1 MMYVNDAWI
10 RVRYEETDQMGV
22 VYNGNYYTWFEVGRS
37 EFFRSLGYTYAQM
50 EKEGMILPVIESSCI
65 YKTPAKYDDEVFIRT
80 TIKGLK
86 GIRLEFQYEVLRK
99 EDGELLASGKTIHAF
114 VDRSLKPV
122 NFKKMNPKVWEIL
135 QDCIK
140 EVN

>member
-1 MMYVNDAWI
+1 MYTNDAWL

-50 EKEGMILPVIESSCI
+50 EREGMILPVIESGCV
-65 YKTPAKYDDEVFIRT
+65 YKIPAKYDDEILIRT
-80 TIKGLK
+80 RIEALK
-86 GIRLEFQYEVLRK
+86 GIRLEFQYEIIRK
-99 EDGELLASGKTIHAF
+99 EDGELLATGKTIHAF

-122 NFKKMNPKVWEIL
+122 NFKKVNPKVWEIL
-135 QDCIK
+135 QDCMK
-140 EVN
+140 EVQ

>member
-114 VDRSLKPV
+114 VDKSLKPV